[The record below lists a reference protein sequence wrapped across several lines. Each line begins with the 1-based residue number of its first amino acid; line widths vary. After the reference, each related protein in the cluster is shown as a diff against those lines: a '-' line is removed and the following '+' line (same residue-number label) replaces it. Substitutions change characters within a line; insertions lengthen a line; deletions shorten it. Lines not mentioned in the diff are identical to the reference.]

1 MSANF
6 PRKRDENTVAT
17 VDEVIRARRTEK
29 ILANDNFD
37 WQPSKEDLSTGDR
50 AVESALDVARW
61 APFHYPRDLQQ
72 QVEPWTVRWLR
83 RDACLTFAS
92 KMPEWHGQL
101 AAGHKFPKL
110 FRACGS
116 CVIVSWLPNTEMHP
130 EKKRLQVNEEH
141 LAATAAFVQNF
152 LIALEA
158 RNLGSYWASG
168 PVVLEGGIP
177 DRLGLQDKEKV
188 TAVVFVHYRG
198 STPDVGLDRLEGK
211 LRKSRDPEMGWLK
224 AVEFGE

>member
-6 PRKRDENTVAT
+6 QRHRDDNTVAI
-17 VDEVIRARRTEK
+17 VDEVIRSRRTEK
-29 ILANDNFD
+29 ILANDDFD
-37 WQPSKEDLSTGDR
+37 WQPSKEDLSAGDQ
-50 AVESALDVARW
+50 AVEAALEVARW
-61 APFHYPRDLQQ
+61 APFHYPRDPQE

-83 RDACLTFAS
+83 RDDCLTFAR
-92 KMPEWHGQL
+92 KMREWHGQL

-110 FRACGS
+110 LRACGS
-116 CVIVSWLPNTEMHP
+116 CVIVSWLPNTEMQP

-168 PVVLEGGIP
+168 PVILEGGLP
-177 DRLGLQDKEKV
+177 DRLGLHDTEKV
-188 TAVVFVHYRG
+188 TAVVFVHYRV

-211 LRKSRDPEMGWLK
+211 LRKSRDPEMAWLK
-224 AVEFGE
+224 AVEFAE